1 MPALSNPRH
10 EAFAQAIFSGII
22 NGKGGAHSQAEA
34 YRRAGYHVTNGN
46 SAKACA
52 SRLLTFA
59 NGIAERI
66 KELQA
71 IAAENAQETADKCVQ
86 KLNQLRKDAH
96 SDKAYG
102 AAVAAVMGK
111 AKILNLTVDQ
121 PPNTSVDLTTA
132 NSMQDIA
139 RKLLQ
144 SIGFSSP
151 DSSCDRGQR
160 YLCSSTRG
168 DQCDSART
176 YHRSGRLSLV
186 CRQNACHPIAC
197 DATHPAFAPTWAL

>member
-86 KLNQLRKDAH
+86 ELNQLRKDAH

-151 DSSCDRGQR
+151 DDASIAAAIEANDTFVRRLEEISATAQG
-160 YLCSSTRG
+160 LTI
-168 DQCDSART
+168 DQD
-176 YHRSGRLSLV
+176 
-186 CRQNACHPIAC
+186 
-197 DATHPAFAPTWAL
+197 D

>member
-22 NGKGGAHSQAEA
+22 NGKGGAHSQTEA

-46 SAKACA
+46 GAKACA

-71 IAAENAQETADKCVQ
+71 IAAETADKCVQ
-86 KLNQLRKDAH
+86 ELNQLRKDAH

-151 DSSCDRGQR
+151 DDASIAAAIEANDTFVRRLEEISATAQG
-160 YLCSSTRG
+160 LTI
-168 DQCDSART
+168 DQD
-176 YHRSGRLSLV
+176 
-186 CRQNACHPIAC
+186 
-197 DATHPAFAPTWAL
+197 D

>member
-1 MPALSNPRH
+1 MPALTNPRY
-10 EAFAQAIFSGII
+10 EAFAQAIFSGIVSA
-22 NGKGGAHSQAEA
+22 KGGATSQAEA

-71 IAAENAQETADKCVQ
+71 QTAERVQESADKCVQ
-86 KLNQLRKDAH
+86 ELNQLRRDAH

-102 AAVAAVMGK
+102 AAVAAVMGR
-111 AKILNLTVDQ
+111 AKILNLSIDQ
-121 PPNTSVDLTTA
+121 PPPPNTSVDFSSA
-132 NSMQDIA
+132 KSMQDIG

-144 SIGFSSP
+144 SVGFKDP
-151 DSSCDRGQR
+151 DDASIKAAIELNDKFIDDLQAIYQQAQR
-160 YLCSSTRG
+160 LMIKH
-168 DQCDSART
+168 DD
-176 YHRSGRLSLV
+176 
-186 CRQNACHPIAC
+186 
-197 DATHPAFAPTWAL
+197 

>member
-1 MPALSNPRH
+1 MPTLKNPRH
-10 EAFAQAIFSGII
+10 EAFAQAIFSGIVSA
-22 NGKGGAHSQAEA
+22 KGGATSQAEA

-71 IAAENAQETADKCVQ
+71 IAAEQAAESAEKCVHE
-86 KLNQLRKDAH
+86 LNQLRRDAH
-96 SDKAYG
+96 ADKAYG
-102 AAVAAVMGK
+102 AAVSAVMGK
-111 AKILNLTVDQ
+111 AKILNLSVDQ

-139 RKLLQ
+139 R
-144 SIGFSSP
+144 
-151 DSSCDRGQR
+151 
-160 YLCSSTRG
+160 
-168 DQCDSART
+168 
-176 YHRSGRLSLV
+176 
-186 CRQNACHPIAC
+186 
-197 DATHPAFAPTWAL
+197 

>member
-86 KLNQLRKDAH
+86 ELNQLRRDAH

-151 DSSCDRGQR
+151 DDASIAAAIEANDTFVRRLEEISATAQG
-160 YLCSSTRG
+160 LTI
-168 DQCDSART
+168 DQD
-176 YHRSGRLSLV
+176 
-186 CRQNACHPIAC
+186 
-197 DATHPAFAPTWAL
+197 D

>member
-86 KLNQLRKDAH
+86 ELNQLRKDAH

-151 DSSCDRGQR
+151 DDASIAAAIEANDAFVRRIEEISATAQG
-160 YLCSSTRG
+160 LTI
-168 DQCDSART
+168 DQD
-176 YHRSGRLSLV
+176 
-186 CRQNACHPIAC
+186 
-197 DATHPAFAPTWAL
+197 D